1 MENSLTSTP
10 RRKNSKFIYPALLLL
25 AIALIVP
32 FVVGGDNPVLGT
44 FGIVFFS
51 IIIEAMPFVLIG
63 SLISGIIEVF
73 VSRERIT
80 AIVPKKRTIAIL
92 AAALLGVVI
101 PSCECAIVPITRRL
115 VRKGVPFSA
124 ALAYMIAGPIVNPL
138 VAASTAVAYIGDW
151 GVVAVR
157 VASGYIIAVLVG
169 LIIHKIFPGKSAL
182 IPGFANGE
190 ENGDDCGCD
199 GTACACETDSVSL
212 GDRFISA
219 LKNAAG
225 DFINVSQF
233 LIAGVFFT
241 ALMQTFISY
250 DSFVALSS
258 VPVLSILIM
267 MILAVV
273 LNLCSE
279 ADAFVA
285 YAFNT
290 SLPLSAQMAFMVLG
304 PMLDIK
310 LIAMYGSFMKKRV
323 IASLII
329 LMIVLVF
336 VMMTLF
342 HYFGEGLL

>member
-1 MENSLTSTP
+1 VIGDGNSILSTF
-10 RRKNSKFIYPALLLL
+10 S
-25 AIALIVP
+25 
-32 FVVGGDNPVLGT
+32 
-44 FGIVFFS
+44 IVFFS
-51 IIIEAMPFVLIG
+51 ITIEAMPFMLIG

-80 AIVPKKRTIAIL
+80 ALVPRNRALAIL
-92 AAALLGVVI
+92 AAGFLGAII

-115 VRKGVPFSA
+115 VRKGVPFSV

-151 GVVAVR
+151 GVVAIR

-169 LIIHKIFPGKSAL
+169 LIIHKVFPGKKAL
-182 IPGFANGE
+182 IPGFADGE
-190 ENGDDCGCD
+190 GSNNNCDCHHSAGQSENGSH
-199 GTACACETDSVSL
+199 AL
-212 GDRFISA
+212 IPRFISA

-233 LIAGVFFT
+233 LIVGVFF
-241 ALMQTFISY
+241 ASLLQTFISY
-250 DSFVALSS
+250 DTFLALSAM
-258 VPVLSILIM
+258 PVVSILLM

-285 YAFNT
+285 YSFNT

-310 LIAMYGSFMKKRV
+310 LIAMFGTFMRKRV
-323 IASLII
+323 IVSLII
-329 LMIVLVF
+329 LISLLVF
-336 VMMTLF
+336 IMMTLL
-342 HYFGEGLL
+342 HYFGGGRF